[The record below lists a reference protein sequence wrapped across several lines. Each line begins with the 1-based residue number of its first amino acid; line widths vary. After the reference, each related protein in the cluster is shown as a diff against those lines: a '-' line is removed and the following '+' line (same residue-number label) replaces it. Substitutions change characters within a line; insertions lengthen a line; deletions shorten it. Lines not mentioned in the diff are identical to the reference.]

1 MKINSENITLSEV
14 EKLLPTDDYT
24 IINFRKNKFPF
35 NISIKIQTNHINYKL
50 LLEIF
55 YDLFGKITCNVQIL
69 YHDVHI
75 KKESPLYDNRYSE
88 FSKHF
93 PYDEISSKLNNIKN
107 IIDENENTKNG
118 ILENYF
124 STKLKT
130 TKKKSLKKR
139 KSVRKKSRKKSVR
152 KKSRKIK
159 KSVRKKSRININF

>member
-24 IINFRKNKFPF
+24 IINFKKNKFPF
-35 NISIKIQTNHINYKL
+35 KISIKIQTNHINYTL

-55 YDLFGKITCNVQIL
+55 YDLFRKITCNVQIL
-69 YHDVHI
+69 YRDVHI

-107 IIDENENTKNG
+107 IIDENENTKIG
-118 ILENYF
+118 ILDNYF

-130 TKKKSLKKR
+130 KKKSLKKI
-139 KSVRKKSRKKSVR
+139 KSQ

-159 KSVRKKSRININF
+159 KSVRKKSIININF